1 MQILDILLK
10 LGMATIL
17 GGLVGIER
25 EMFRKPAGIRTHVL
39 VSVGSCLMMLL
50 SKSFSSLPGADPSRI
65 AAGVVTGIGFLGAGI
80 IIHYGGNIKGL
91 TTAASLWV
99 VCGMGLAVGFGYW
112 TGAIITTLIVLFV
125 LVFLKALRNKIFRRG
140 EYKGLEIV
148 IPNKPGQLG
157 KIGNILGEMD
167 INISNIELKENGE
180 DTNIDLV
187 LEVPKGI
194 NEEQIIEKLNSE
206 IKDVKKINWEG

>member
-10 LGMATIL
+10 LVVAAVL

-39 VSVGSCLMMLL
+39 VSIGSCLMMLL
-50 SKSFSSLPGADPSRI
+50 SKSFSFFPGADPSRI

-91 TTAASLWV
+91 TTASSLWV
-99 VCGMGLAVGFGYW
+99 VSGIGLAVGFGYW

-125 LVFLKALRNKIFRRG
+125 LVFLKTLRNKVFKRG
-140 EYKGLEIV
+140 EYKGLEII

-157 KIGNILGEMD
+157 KIGHILGEMD
-167 INISNIELKENGE
+167 INISNIKLEE
-180 DTNIDLV
+180 DGDNADIDLV
-187 LEVPKGI
+187 LEVPKGMSQ
-194 NEEQIIEKLNSE
+194 EVVIEKLNSE
-206 IKDVKKINWEG
+206 IENIKKINWEG

>member
-10 LGMATIL
+10 LIVATVL

-39 VSVGSCLMMLL
+39 VSIGSCLMMLL
-50 SKSFSSLPGADPSRI
+50 SKSFSFFPGADPSRI

-91 TTAASLWV
+91 TTASSLWV
-99 VCGMGLAVGFGYW
+99 VSGIGLAVGFGYW

-125 LVFLKALRNKIFRRG
+125 LVFLKTLRNKVFKRG
-140 EYKGLEIV
+140 EYKGLEII

-157 KIGNILGEMD
+157 KIGHILGEMD
-167 INISNIELKENGE
+167 INISNIKLEE
-180 DTNIDLV
+180 DGDNADIDLV
-187 LEVPKGI
+187 LEVPKGMSQ
-194 NEEQIIEKLNSE
+194 EVVIEKLNSE
-206 IKDVKKINWEG
+206 IENIKKINWEG

>member
-10 LGMATIL
+10 LIIAAVL
-17 GGLVGIER
+17 GGFVGIER
-25 EMFRKPAGIRTHVL
+25 EMFRKPAGIRTHIL

-50 SKSFSSLPGADPSRI
+50 SKSFSSIPEADPSRI

-80 IIHYGGNIKGL
+80 IMHYRGNIKGL
-91 TTAASLWV
+91 TTAASLWI
-99 VCGMGLAVGFGYW
+99 VCGIGLAVGFGYW
-112 TGAIITTLIVLFV
+112 SGAIIATLIVLFV
-125 LVFLKALRNKIFRRG
+125 LTFLKSFRNKVFRRG

-167 INISNIELKENGE
+167 INISNVKLEENDE
-180 DTNIDLV
+180 DASIDLI
-187 LEVPKGI
+187 LEVPEEI
-194 NEEQIIEKLNSE
+194 NEEQIIEKLKSE
-206 IKDVKKINWEG
+206 IKDIRKINWEG